1 MRLNHKT
8 YFLCILL
15 GVAAVTGGCAP
26 TMGRYVSET
35 ALTAQRQAEQ
45 TRSLDVPVRFFDEIL
60 PKRFQYHGIGII
72 NDQATFLRMWELYS
86 KETTA
91 LPPSIDFDSYALL
104 FVYDPNFYNLVS
116 IRGLNVWQGIAN
128 PFVEKTNWTLS
139 ITGDKKMR
147 EIRTKEGQTLPEP
160 KVNVAFLQIPRN
172 RPGMP
177 GVTAVLVEGKNEP
190 EDSRVI
196 PVPSRP

>member
-1 MRLNHKT
+1 
-8 YFLCILL
+8 
-15 GVAAVTGGCAP
+15 
-26 TMGRYVSET
+26 
-35 ALTAQRQAEQ
+35 
-45 TRSLDVPVRFFDEIL
+45 
-60 PKRFQYHGIGII
+60 
-72 NDQATFLRMWELYS
+72 
-86 KETTA
+86 
-91 LPPSIDFDSYALL
+91 
-104 FVYDPNFYNLVS
+104 
-116 IRGLNVWQGIAN
+116 
-128 PFVEKTNWTLS
+128 
-139 ITGDKKMR
+139 MR